1 MSLIDSLPGP
11 LAERLSAAELPRP
24 IYAVLGVAVL
34 ARSELRSPTDIQ
46 RVPTDL
52 VTGVRGGVAA
62 AVGTANS
69 LVGKLT
75 SAAGDMRGDAKTSY
89 DGLVEEG
96 HDAAVAYATERAVRS
111 KVGKVEDKVAPRAGR
126 AAARYVDLRRK
137 WQEKPTVQ
145 RAKSAAERGRVA
157 ARRGATRFSEMN
169 APVMDETAG
178 QPPNSDQAG
187 S

>member
-34 ARSELRSPTDIQ
+34 ARSELRSQTDLQ

-52 VTGVRGGVAA
+52 VIGVRGGADAAVAA
-62 AVGTANS
+62 ANS

-75 SAAGDMRGDAKTSY
+75 SAAGDIRGDAKTSY
-89 DGLVEEG
+89 EGFVEEG

-111 KVGKVEDKVAPRAGR
+111 KVGKVEDKFAPRAGR
-126 AAARYVDLRRK
+126 AAARYVDLRRR
-137 WQEKPTVQ
+137 WQEKPAVQ
-145 RAKSAAERGRVA
+145 RTKSAAGRARLA

-169 APVMDETAG
+169 APVMDETEESPPSSNYAG
-178 QPPNSDQAG
+178 N
-187 S
+187 